1 MAAGKTTRVKE
12 NISLEFRVEA
22 FNLFNHPTFGIP
34 EQYLYSGVDKNGN
47 EIPNPTAG
55 QITGTVGS
63 ARELQFAFKVRF

>member
-1 MAAGKTTRVKE
+1 MGKTTQVKE
-12 NISLEFRVEA
+12 NITLEFRVEA

-34 EQYLYSGVDKNGN
+34 EQYLYSGVDNGN